1 MEKSALISVV
11 IPTYNRKTL
20 LMRAVDSVLK
30 QTYSNLEVWI
40 IDDGSTDGTEKAVE
54 ACQDKRVHYARMAK
68 NSGPSAARN
77 EGIRRA
83 NGEIIAFLDSD
94 DIWHSNKLEKQVKK
108 INDNCQA
115 VFCKYLVRDD
125 SGRIMPAEEAFDLNA
140 TEFGFL
146 DVLISQ
152 NKIGAPTLMLT
163 KAAAESIGGFNEKLC
178 TLEDWDYALR
188 LAEKYKVAFIPEIMV
203 DVFPTEGSVND
214 RRGIVRADALL
225 CMLRRHWEKYADKEV
240 FDNMIRYLYED
251 MAVMDYA
258 IKKKYRKQ
266 LLEIAGT
273 EMLAD
278 YAARQTAALWEQL
291 QAANSLI
298 LKANEVLTRHNEA
311 IIQTNETIGEHNE
324 AINRIDRTI
333 ADIVMICNDRTRR
346 IERLEK
352 DNVAAV
358 AGKKEENERP
368 ENMEKRG

>member
-54 ACQDKRVHYARMAK
+54 AYQDKRVHYARMTK

-152 NKIGAPTLMLT
+152 NKIG
-163 KAAAESIGGFNEKLC
+163 I
-178 TLEDWDYALR
+178 
-188 LAEKYKVAFIPEIMV
+188 
-203 DVFPTEGSVND
+203 
-214 RRGIVRADALL
+214 
-225 CMLRRHWEKYADKEV
+225 H
-240 FDNMIRYLYED
+240 
-251 MAVMDYA
+251 
-258 IKKKYRKQ
+258 
-266 LLEIAGT
+266 
-273 EMLAD
+273 
-278 YAARQTAALWEQL
+278 
-291 QAANSLI
+291 
-298 LKANEVLTRHNEA
+298 
-311 IIQTNETIGEHNE
+311 
-324 AINRIDRTI
+324 
-333 ADIVMICNDRTRR
+333 RR
-346 IERLEK
+346 I
-352 DNVAAV
+352 
-358 AGKKEENERP
+358 
-368 ENMEKRG
+368 

>member
-1 MEKSALISVV
+1 M
-11 IPTYNRKTL
+11 
-20 LMRAVDSVLK
+20 
-30 QTYSNLEVWI
+30 
-40 IDDGSTDGTEKAVE
+40 
-54 ACQDKRVHYARMAK
+54 
-68 NSGPSAARN
+68 
-77 EGIRRA
+77 
-83 NGEIIAFLDSD
+83 
-94 DIWHSNKLEKQVKK
+94 
-108 INDNCQA
+108 
-115 VFCKYLVRDD
+115 
-125 SGRIMPAEEAFDLNA
+125 
-140 TEFGFL
+140 
-146 DVLISQ
+146 
-152 NKIGAPTLMLT
+152 
-163 KAAAESIGGFNEKLC
+163 
-178 TLEDWDYALR
+178 EDWDYALR

-298 LKANEVLTRHNEA
+298 LKANEVL
-311 IIQTNETIGEHNE
+311 IQTNETIGEHNE

-352 DNVAAV
+352 DNVAAG